1 MSNPFETMGIK
12 EVADVTFYDTVTG
25 VPVLYLDTLKVSTM
39 ETTAQQVAATGG
51 KGNSPLVI
59 WDFGKEITVTLEDA
73 LFSMKSMAMMNGGK
87 MGKQAQVDRAT
98 SFTPTTTGQIPDGKE
113 IPSTAK
119 YYDSHGTEV
128 QLGAVQAGMT
138 YIASW
143 QDTVAGGADM
153 ITISAESFPGT
164 YKVVGLTYARNTD
177 GVDEFFQFVIPRAK
191 MGSENTITMQA
202 EGDPS
207 TFTMTMRVM
216 RPQDGNMVKLLK
228 FPKTD
233 SAAVVDV
240 TGVTLDQTTLG
251 LQVGGTAQL
260 AATVM
265 PADATTKDVIWS
277 SSNESIATVTPTGLV
292 NAIANG
298 TANITVTTVDGGFS
312 AVCAVSVG
320 SAIIPVTGVTLDTD
334 TVTLSVGADQT
345 LLATIAPTDAS
356 NKSVTWASD
365 DDLVATVNSQGTV
378 TAVAAGT
385 AEITVTTVDGG
396 FTDTATVTV
405 S

>member
-39 ETTAQQVAATGG
+39 ETTAQQVAANGG

-87 MGKQAQVDRAT
+87 MGKQQKVDRAT

-113 IPSTAK
+113 IPADAK
-119 YYDSHGTEV
+119 YYDSHGKEV
-128 QLGAVQAGMT
+128 QLGNCQAGMT
-138 YIASW
+138 YIAAW
-143 QDTVAGGADM
+143 QDDVAGGADM

-228 FPKTD
+228 FPKIQ
-233 SAAVVDV
+233 SAVVVDV
-240 TGVTLDQTTLG
+240 TGITISQATAG
-251 LQVGGTAQL
+251 LQVGGSVQL
-260 AATVM
+260 GATVL
-265 PADATTKDVIWS
+265 PANATTTDVIWS
-277 SSNESIATVTPTGLV
+277 RSNSAVAPVTTNGLV
-292 NAIANG
+292 NALASG
-298 TANITVTTVDGGFS
+298 SATITVTTVDGGYS
-312 AVCAVSVG
+312 ATCAVSVG
-320 SAIIPVTGVTLDTD
+320 SAIIPVTGVSLDTD
-334 TVTLSVGADQT
+334 TLTLSVGQDQT
-345 LLATIAPTDAS
+345 LLATIAPT
-356 NKSVTWASD
+356 NASD
-365 DDLVATVNSQGTV
+365 KTVVWDSSDDLVATVNNQGTV
-378 TAVAAGT
+378 MGVAAGT
-385 AEITVTTVDGG
+385 ATISVTTNDGS
-396 FTDTATVTV
+396 FTDSAEVTV